1 MQVGQTV
8 APDKT
13 RSQLVQIFRYIQALD
28 QLRNPPQQEI
38 KDHQWVLW
46 FHDLP
51 AHPAIVRGA
60 ISDPGDEVSTD
71 DTSSDDYILKIRRPT
86 VSDMPMPPVELLP
99 WLENGWQDI
108 EGRIEIKPVLQNRR
122 DGQITETHFEDNP
135 QRKAMLDKW
144 AALRDRWITS
154 EMPAH
159 RTFALYEKLHS
170 LLAEIERESER
181 VELMIGDGLI
191 TWQSKNGSY
200 VHHPILLKSVQLQF
214 TPDIPEFTIVE
225 TDQPSELYT
234 AFFQDFP
241 EASAN
246 ALARCREDYTQGE
259 YHPLGGKDTN
269 DFLRRFVSELSPYG
283 KMIED
288 NTSSTSKTQLSIM
301 RDPVLFLRPRNMG
314 IRTAVETI
322 LRTLPQSD
330 NLSDA
335 LLSLIKVDDTPS
347 PPSESKPISSSFEAP
362 NGEDEFVLLSKP
374 ANAEQ
379 LEIARRLERDSAVLV
394 QGPPG
399 TGKTHTIA
407 NLIGHLLAQGKSIL
421 VTSEKPKALRVLKE
435 KVVEPLQPLC
445 ASILDDD
452 NKSEMMK
459 TIDAIS
465 ERLSVSDA
473 NKLEN
478 EANQLICQRSNIL
491 QQLRD
496 TRKKLIEAR
505 SSEYRAITV
514 AGNTYSPAEAARN
527 VTQNKDMNSWIPGPI
542 IAGMS
547 LPLSI
552 GELIDL
558 YNSNRSISQQE
569 EQEISILSADS
580 GLLSTP
586 FEFEQFIAEQ
596 AELRQK
602 DLNYRQELWI
612 GEQLKYSDQEMKHLQ
627 QRLVQEIEPLRNLS
641 GWRLAALSAGREGGA
656 YRQVWIDLAQE
667 TESAYKLA
675 ADAQI
680 FVLKFDPVVPQ
691 NCLPGRI
698 ESVLREII
706 EFLQHG
712 GKLNSLKLL
721 VNREWKTLIENT
733 TVQGRHPVF
742 LEDFQA
748 IWYCVALNGARI
760 QLVGR
765 WQRQMS
771 AFGGIDITNIGLAPE
786 TILYQYVEPIKNY
799 LRWYPITWK
808 PLENELKNQGFQWER
823 FLAEAPVSHVQHSE
837 VIRLQMAVTQ
847 MLPPVFMAEVYRRTY
862 NKIES
867 TFQSIELNLDKV
879 VVNSAKSDIVVRLRD
894 AVRRRDVQVYRTC
907 YDNLKNLHEKA
918 EIARMRRMLLG
929 KLEKAAP
936 AWANA
941 IRDRVGIHGDRNL
954 PGKPEDAWL
963 WRQLYDELDLRSKMS
978 LEDLQDRINW
988 LSRELYQITAEL
1000 VEKSAWAAQVRRT
1013 TIEQRRA
1020 LQGWREYMRKIGKGK
1035 GKRAPRLLAEAR
1047 KLMPACQSAV
1057 PVWIMPLSL
1066 VARNFDM
1073 SRNRFD
1079 VVIIDEASQ
1088 ADITALV
1095 AVYLGKQVLVVGD
1108 DEQVSPLGVG
1118 QNLDEL
1124 QRLIDEHL
1132 RGIPLAN
1139 VYDGKLSIYSLAR
1152 TSYTPVCL
1160 LEHFRCVSPIIQFS
1174 NELSYNGKIKPLRDD
1189 SDVKIRPATVAYAVK
1204 SATKQGKANE
1214 AEAYAIASLLI
1225 AASEQPEYQDATFG
1239 VISMVGADQAL
1250 SIEELLRRKM
1260 APAEYVNRRVLCGD
1274 PAQFQGDER
1283 DVMFLSMV
1291 DISVGDGPLPLRGEE
1306 GHDQMF
1312 KKRFNV
1318 AASRARDQLWVVHS
1332 LDPEVDL
1339 KPGDLRRRLILH
1351 ARDQHTRNA
1360 EIKAQEQHTESVFE
1374 KQVFDRLVRAG
1385 YRVKTQWSVG
1395 AYRID
1400 MVVEGA
1406 GKRLAIECDG
1416 DRWHPQEKLEE
1427 DMARQA
1433 ILERLGW
1440 RFVRIRGSQFFR
1452 DPDGAMKIVFARLQD
1467 LDIPPEGMVNQSS
1480 ENIDGKELKDRI
1492 IRRAE
1497 ELCREWK
1504 EAAGAKIPA
1513 INVKQSTY
1521 QAKSIYK
1528 VPDPTPK
1535 PRYVLPAANK
1545 NDSLNIVL
1553 FFQTKGI
1560 KVIDNREQNGGV
1572 WVEGGNELS
1581 SIMQTLAAKG
1591 IHFRFVSGGIPYNSA
1606 AGRYYRDGWFAK
1618 SI

>member
-1 MQVGQTV
+1 MQANYSV
-8 APDKT
+8 ANDKN

-28 QLRNPPQQEI
+28 QLRNPPQKEI
-38 KDHQWVLW
+38 QFQNWALW
-46 FHDLP
+46 FHELP
-51 AHPAIVRGA
+51 AHPAIVRGT
-60 ISDPGDEVSTD
+60 ITDPTDEGDTD
-71 DTSSDDYILKIRRPT
+71 DDGNDDYILKIRKPT
-86 VSDMPMPPVELLP
+86 ISDMPMPPAELLP

-108 EGRIEIKPVLQNRR
+108 EGRIVVKPVLQNRIN
-122 DGQITETHFEDNP
+122 GQLTDLHFEDNP
-135 QRKAMLDKW
+135 QRKSMLDKW
-144 AALRDRWITS
+144 VAIRDRWIAS
-154 EMPAH
+154 ELPAY
-159 RTFALYEKLHS
+159 RTFALYEKLHT

-181 VELMIGDGLI
+181 VELMVGDGLI
-191 TWQSKNGSY
+191 TWQSKNGSF
-200 VHHPILLKSVQLQF
+200 VHHPILLKLVQLQF
-214 TPDIPEFTIVE
+214 NPGVPEFAIIE
-225 TDQPSELYT
+225 TDQPPELYT

-246 ALARCREDYTQGE
+246 ALAQSREDYAQGE
-259 YHPLGGKDTN
+259 WHPLGGKETN
-269 DFLRRFVSELSPYG
+269 DFLRRFVSKLSPYG
-283 KMIED
+283 QMIED
-288 NTSSTSKTQLSIM
+288 NTPPASKTRLTIN
-301 RDPVLFLRPRNMG
+301 RDPVLFLRPRNLG
-314 IRTAVETI
+314 IRVAVESI
-322 LRTLPQSD
+322 LRALPQSN
-330 NLSDA
+330 NLSEA
-335 LLSLIKVDDTPS
+335 LLSLIKIDDKTIPL
-347 PPSESKPISSSFEAP
+347 PDRVQTSSSFDAP
-362 NGEDEFVLLSKP
+362 NGEDESVLLSKP

-379 LEIARRLERDSAVLV
+379 LEIARRLERDAAVLV

-407 NLIGHLLAQGKSIL
+407 NLIGHLLAQGKSVL

-465 ERLSVSDA
+465 ERLSFSDA
-473 NKLEN
+473 SKLES
-478 EANQLICQRSNIL
+478 EAARLIRQRSHIL
-491 QQLRD
+491 QQLRE
-496 TRKKLIEAR
+496 TRQKLIEAR
-505 SSEYRAITV
+505 SSEYRAITI

-527 VTQNKDMNSWIPGPI
+527 ITQNKDLNSWIPGPV
-542 IAGMS
+542 IAAMP
-547 LPLSI
+547 LPLSTS
-552 GELIDL
+552 ELTDL
-558 YNSNRSISQQE
+558 YNSNGIINQQE
-569 EQEISILSADS
+569 ERDISILSLDS
-580 GLLSTP
+580 GQLSTP
-586 FEFEQFIAEQ
+586 VEFEQLITEQ
-596 AELRQK
+596 AELQQK
-602 DLNYRQELWI
+602 NLNYRRDLWNS
-612 GEQLKYSDQEMKHLQ
+612 EQIKYSDQEMKQLQ
-627 QRLVQEIEPLRNLS
+627 QRLIQEIDPLHNLS

-656 YRQVWIDLAQE
+656 HQQVWVDLAQE
-667 TESAYKLA
+667 TERVYRLA
-675 ADAQI
+675 ANAQL
-680 FVLKFDPVVPQ
+680 FVLRYDPAVSQ
-691 NCLPGRI
+691 DCLPGRI
-698 ESVLREII
+698 ESVLHEIV

-721 VNREWKTLIENT
+721 MNREWKTLIENT
-733 TVQGRHPVF
+733 SVQDRRPVS

-748 IWYCVALNGARI
+748 IRYLVALNIARI

-765 WQRQMS
+765 WQRQMQP
-771 AFGGIDITNIGLAPE
+771 FGGIDITNLGSAPE
-786 TILYQYVEPIKNY
+786 SIFYQYVEPIRNC
-799 LRWYPITWK
+799 LQWYPTTWK

-823 FLAEAPVSHVQHSE
+823 FLAEVPVSHVQHSE
-837 VIRLQMAVTQ
+837 IMRLQTAVTQ
-847 MLPPVFMAEVYRRTY
+847 MLPPIYIAEVYRRTY
-862 NKIES
+862 NRIDGAFLILEQK
-867 TFQSIELNLDKV
+867 LDKIV
-879 VVNSAKSDIVVRLRD
+879 TNSAQIEVVARLRD
-894 AVRRRDVQVYRTC
+894 SVKRRDIQLYRAC
-907 YDNLKNLHEKA
+907 YSSLNNLHEKA
-918 EIARMRRMLLG
+918 EIARLRRVLLA

-941 IRDRVGIHGDRNL
+941 IRDRVGIHGDRNI

-963 WRQLYDELDLRSKMS
+963 WRQLYDELDLRSKTS
-978 LEDLQDRINW
+978 LEELQDRINW

-1013 TIEQRRA
+1013 TVEQRRA

-1139 VYDGKLSIYSLAR
+1139 VYDSKLSIYSLAR

-1174 NELSYNGKIKPLRDD
+1174 NDLSYNGKIKPLRDD
-1189 SDVKIRPATVAYAVK
+1189 SDVSIRPATVAYAVK
-1204 SATKQGKANE
+1204 SAAKQGKVNE
-1214 AEAYAIASLLI
+1214 AEAYAVASLLI
-1225 AASEQPEYQDATFG
+1225 AASERPEYKDATFG

-1250 SIEELLRRKM
+1250 YVEELLRRYM
-1260 APAEYVNRRVLCGD
+1260 SPTEYMRRRVLCGD

-1291 DISVGDGPLPLRGEE
+1291 DTPGEGGPLPMRGEE

-1318 AASRARDQLWVVHS
+1318 AASRARDQIWVIHS

-1339 KPGDLRRRLILH
+1339 KQGDLRRRLILH
-1351 ARDQHTRNA
+1351 ARDQHVRNI
-1360 EIKAQEQHTESVFE
+1360 EIKAQEQHIESVFE
-1374 KQVFDRLVRAG
+1374 KQVFDRLVRAE
-1385 YRVKTQWSVG
+1385 YRVKTQWRVG

-1400 MVVEGA
+1400 LVVEGA

-1452 DPDGAMKIVFARLQD
+1452 DPDNAMKPVFARLQE
-1467 LDIPPEGMVNQSS
+1467 LAIPAEGMVKQSS
-1480 ENIDGKELKDRI
+1480 ENIDGQELKDRI
-1492 IRRAE
+1492 IRRAN
-1497 ELCREWK
+1497 ELSRQWK
-1504 EAAGAKIPA
+1504 ESTGTRIPA
-1513 INVKQSTY
+1513 ISARQSTSP
-1521 QAKSIYK
+1521 AKAVNKI
-1528 VPDPTPK
+1528 PDPAPK
-1535 PRYVLPAANK
+1535 AQHVLPAASRT
-1545 NDSLNIVL
+1545 DTLNIVL

-1581 SIMQTLAAKG
+1581 SIMQTLAAKN
-1591 IHFRFVSGGIPYNSA
+1591 IYFRFVPGGIPYNSA

>member
-1 MQVGQTV
+1 MQASQTV
-8 APDKT
+8 AIDKT

-38 KDHQWVLW
+38 KDQNWVLW

-51 AHPAIVRGA
+51 AHPSIVRGIITDA
-60 ISDPGDEVSTD
+60 SDEGSMDDSGGDD
-71 DTSSDDYILKIRRPT
+71 FILKIRKPAI
-86 VSDMPMPPVELLP
+86 SDMPMPPADLLP

-108 EGRIEIKPVLQNRR
+108 DGRVVVKPILQHRR
-122 DGQITETHFEDNP
+122 DGQISEMHFEDNP
-135 QRKAMLDKW
+135 QRKAMLEKW
-144 AALRDRWITS
+144 VALRDRWIAS
-154 EMPAH
+154 EMPAY
-159 RTFALYEKLHS
+159 RAFALYEKLHI

-181 VELMIGDGLI
+181 VELMVGDGLI
-191 TWQSKNGSY
+191 TWQSKNGSF
-200 VHHPILLKSVQLQF
+200 VHHPILLKLVQLQF
-214 TPDIPEFTIVE
+214 NPNIPEFTIVE

-241 EASAN
+241 EVSPN
-246 ALARCREDYTQGE
+246 ALARCREGYTQGE
-259 YHPLGGKDTN
+259 WHPLGGKDTN
-269 DFLRRFVSELSPYG
+269 DFLRRFVSELSPHG
-283 KMIED
+283 KMIEE
-288 NTSSTSKTQLSIM
+288 NTSSTTRTQLTVN
-301 RDPVLFLRPRNMG
+301 RDPVLFLRPRNLG
-314 IRTAVETI
+314 IRVAVETI
-322 LRTLPQSD
+322 LRTLPQSTD
-330 NLSDA
+330 LSEA
-335 LLSLIKVDDTPS
+335 LMSLIKVDEKTSASSDKIPA
-347 PPSESKPISSSFEAP
+347 SSSYEAP

-379 LEIARRLERDSAVLV
+379 LEIARRLEHDAAVLV

-407 NLIGHLLAQGKSIL
+407 NLIGHLLAQGKSVL

-465 ERLSVSDA
+465 ERLSSSDA
-473 NKLEN
+473 NKLEG
-478 EANQLICQRSNIL
+478 EANKLLRQRSNIL
-491 QQLRD
+491 QELRE

-505 SSEYRAITV
+505 SSEYRAITI
-514 AGNTYSPAEAARN
+514 AGNTYSPAEAARY
-527 VTQNKDMNSWIPGPI
+527 VTKHRDVNSWIPGPI
-542 IAGMS
+542 TAGIV
-547 LPLSI
+547 LPLSTS
-552 GELIDL
+552 ELIDL
-558 YNSNRSISQQE
+558 YNSNGSVSQQE
-569 EQEISILSADS
+569 EREISILSPDS
-580 GLLSTP
+580 GQLATP
-586 FEFEQFIAEQ
+586 FEFEQLLAEQ
-596 AELRQK
+596 TELQHK
-602 DLNYRQELWI
+602 DLNYRRDLWI
-612 GEQLKYSDQEMKHLQ
+612 SEQIKYSDQEMKQLQ
-627 QRLVQEIEPLRNLS
+627 QRLVQEIEPLYNLS

-656 YRQVWIDLAQE
+656 YQQVWMDLVQE
-667 TESAYKLA
+667 TERIHKLA
-675 ADAQI
+675 AEAQI
-680 FVLKFDPVVPQ
+680 FVLKYDPVAPQ
-691 NCLPGRI
+691 ECLPGRMEI
-698 ESVLREII
+698 VLREII
-706 EFLQHG
+706 EFLEHG
-712 GKLNSLKLL
+712 GKLNNLKLL
-721 VNREWKTLIENT
+721 MNREWKTLIEHT
-733 TVQGRHPVF
+733 TVQGRRPAF

-748 IWYCVALNGARI
+748 IWYFVALNIARI

-771 AFGGIDITNIGLAPE
+771 AFGGFDITNIGPAPE
-786 TILYQYVEPIKNY
+786 TIFYQYVEPIKNY
-799 LRWYPITWK
+799 LQWYPITWK
-808 PLENELKNQGFQWER
+808 PLESELKNQGFQWQR

-837 VIRLQMAVTQ
+837 MIRLQMTVIQ

-862 NKIES
+862 HRIES
-867 TFQSIELNLDKV
+867 KFHSIEQILDKF
-879 VVNSAKSDIVVRLRD
+879 VVNSAKIDIVVRLCD
-894 AVRRRDVQVYRTC
+894 AVKRRDVQLYRTC
-907 YDNLKNLHEKA
+907 YDSLKNLQEKV
-918 EIARMRRMLLG
+918 EIARLRRMLLA

-963 WRQLYDELDLRSKMS
+963 WRQLNDELDLRSRMS
-978 LEDLQDRINW
+978 LEELQDRINW
-988 LSRELYQITAEL
+988 LNRELYQITAEL

-1095 AVYLGKQVLVVGD
+1095 AVYMGKQVLVVGD

-1132 RGIPLAN
+1132 HGIPLAN
-1139 VYDGKLSIYSLAR
+1139 VYDSKLSIYSLAR

-1174 NELSYNGKIKPLRDD
+1174 NDLSYNGKIKPLRDD
-1189 SDVKIRPATVAYAVK
+1189 SDVKIRPATIAYAVK
-1204 SATKQGKANE
+1204 SATKQSKINE
-1214 AEAYAIASLLI
+1214 AEAYAVASLLI

-1239 VISMVGADQAL
+1239 VISMVGGDQAL
-1250 SIEELLRRKM
+1250 YIEELLRRYM
-1260 APAEYVNRRVLCGD
+1260 APAEYMRRRVLCGD

-1291 DISVGDGPLPLRGEE
+1291 DVPGEGGPLTLRGEE

-1318 AASRARDQLWVVHS
+1318 ASSRARDQIWVVHS

-1339 KPGDLRRRLILH
+1339 KQGDLRRRLILH
-1351 ARDQHTRNA
+1351 ARDQYAQNIA
-1360 EIKAQEQHTESVFE
+1360 IKAQEQYIESVFE

-1385 YRVKTQWSVG
+1385 YRVKTQWRVG

-1400 MVVEGA
+1400 LVVEGA

-1416 DRWHPQEKLEE
+1416 DRWHPQEKLED

-1452 DPDGAMKIVFARLQD
+1452 DPDSAMMPIITRLQQ
-1467 LDIPPEGMVNQSS
+1467 LDIPPEGMTSQDS
-1480 ENIDGKELKDRI
+1480 ENLDGKELKDRI
-1492 IRRAE
+1492 IRRAD
-1497 ELCREWK
+1497 ELSRKWK
-1504 EAAGAKIPA
+1504 EATGARLPA
-1513 INVKQSTY
+1513 FNVKQSISP
-1521 QAKSIYK
+1521 AKSTYK
-1528 VPDPTPK
+1528 TPDAAPK
-1535 PRYVLPAANK
+1535 PHYVLPATNK
-1545 NDSLNIVL
+1545 NDSFNVVL

-1560 KVIDNREQNGGV
+1560 KVIDNREQNGGI

-1591 IHFRFVSGGIPYNSA
+1591 VQFRFVPGGIPYNSA

-1618 SI
+1618 SV

>member
-1 MQVGQTV
+1 VQTNQTV
-8 APDKT
+8 ASDKT

-38 KDHQWVLW
+38 KDQHWVLW

-51 AHPAIVRGA
+51 AHPAIVRG
-60 ISDPGDEVSTD
+60 IITDSSDEGGMDETG
-71 DTSSDDYILKIRRPT
+71 SDDYILKIRKPT
-86 VSDMPMPPVELLP
+86 LSDMPMPPAELLP

-108 EGRIEIKPVLQNRR
+108 EGRIEVKPVLQNKR
-122 DGQITETHFEDNP
+122 DGQFTEMHFEDNP
-135 QRKAMLDKW
+135 QRKVILEKW
-144 AALRDRWITS
+144 VALRDRWVAS

-159 RTFALYEKLHS
+159 RAFALYEKLHS

-181 VELMIGDGLI
+181 VELMAGDGLI
-191 TWQSKNGSY
+191 TWQSKNGSL
-200 VHHPILLKSVQLQF
+200 VHHPILLKVVQLQF
-214 TPDIPEFTIVE
+214 NPDIPEFTIVE

-241 EASAN
+241 EVSAN
-246 ALARCREDYTQGE
+246 ALARCREDYAQGE
-259 YHPLGGKDTN
+259 WHPLGGKDTN
-269 DFLRRFVSELSPYG
+269 DFLRRFVSELSPHG
-283 KMIED
+283 KMIE
-288 NTSSTSKTQLSIM
+288 NSTPSTSKTQLSVN
-301 RDPVLFLRPRNMG
+301 RDPVLFLRPRNLG
-314 IRTAVETI
+314 IRVAVETI
-322 LRTLPQSD
+322 LRTLPQST

-335 LLSLIKVDDTPS
+335 LISLIKVDDKTNSS
-347 PPSESKPISSSFEAP
+347 PDNIPLSSSFEAP

-407 NLIGHLLAQGKSIL
+407 NLIGHLLAQGKSVL

-465 ERLSVSDA
+465 ERLSSSDA
-473 NKLEN
+473 NKLEG
-478 EANQLICQRSNIL
+478 EANKLLRQRSNIL
-491 QQLRD
+491 QELRE

-505 SSEYRAITV
+505 SSEYRAITI
-514 AGNTYSPAEAARN
+514 AGNTYSPAEAARH
-527 VTQNKDMNSWIPGPI
+527 VSQNKDVNYWIPGPI
-542 IAGMS
+542 NIGMT
-547 LPLSI
+547 LPLTTS
-552 GELIDL
+552 ELIDL
-558 YNSNRSISQQE
+558 YNSNVSLSQQE
-569 EQEISILSADS
+569 EREISILSPDS
-580 GLLSTP
+580 GQLPTP
-586 FEFEQFIAEQ
+586 FEFEQLLAEQ

-602 DLNYRQELWI
+602 DLNYRRDLWM
-612 GEQLKYSDQEMKHLQ
+612 GEQIKYSDQEMKQLQ

-656 YRQVWIDLAQE
+656 YQQIWIDLAQE
-667 TESAYKLA
+667 TERVHKLA
-675 ADAQI
+675 AEAQI
-680 FVLKFDPVVPQ
+680 FVLKYDPEVSQ
-691 NCLPGRI
+691 GCLPGRI
-698 ESVLREII
+698 EIVLREII

-721 VNREWKTLIENT
+721 MNKEWKTLIENT
-733 TVQGRHPVF
+733 TVQGRRPAF

-748 IWYCVALNGARI
+748 IWYFVALNIARLM
-760 QLVGR
+760 LVGR
-765 WQRQMS
+765 WQRQMN
-771 AFGGIDITNIGLAPE
+771 AFGEIDITNIGLAPE
-786 TILYQYVEPIKNY
+786 SIFYQYVEPIRNY
-799 LRWYPITWK
+799 LKWYPITWE
-808 PLENELKNQGFQWER
+808 PLENELKKQGFQWER

-837 VIRLQMAVTQ
+837 VLRLQMTVTQ

-862 NKIES
+862 NRIENKI
-867 TFQSIELNLDKV
+867 FLIERNLDKV
-879 VVNSAKSDIVVRLRD
+879 VVNSTKIDIVVRLRD
-894 AVRRRDVQVYRTC
+894 AVKKRDVQLYRTC
-907 YDNLKNLHEKA
+907 YVSLKNLHEKV
-918 EIARMRRMLLG
+918 EIARLRRMLLA

-941 IRDRVGIHGDRNL
+941 IRERVGIHSDRNL

-963 WRQLYDELDLRSKMS
+963 WRQLTDELDLRSKMS
-978 LEDLQDRINW
+978 LEELQDRINR
-988 LSRELYQITAEL
+988 LNRELYQITAEL
-1000 VEKSAWAAQVRRT
+1000 VEKNAWAAQVRRT

-1095 AVYLGKQVLVVGD
+1095 AVYMGKQVLVVGD
-1108 DEQVSPLGVG
+1108 DEQVSPLGIG

-1124 QRLIDEHL
+1124 QKLIDEHL

-1139 VYDGKLSIYSLAR
+1139 VYDSKLSIYSLAR
-1152 TSYTPVCL
+1152 TSFTPVCL

-1174 NELSYNGKIKPLRDD
+1174 NDLSYNGKIKPLRDD
-1189 SDVKIRPATVAYAVK
+1189 SDVKIRPATIAYAVK
-1204 SATKQGKANE
+1204 SATKQGKVNE
-1214 AEAYAIASLLI
+1214 TEAYAVASLLI

-1239 VISMVGADQAL
+1239 IISMVGADQAL
-1250 SIEELLRRKM
+1250 YIETLLRRYM
-1260 APAEYVNRRVLCGD
+1260 APAEYVRRRVLCGD

-1291 DISVGDGPLPLRGEE
+1291 DIPGEGGPLTLRGEE
-1306 GHDQMF
+1306 GYDQMF

-1318 AASRARDQLWVVHS
+1318 AASRARDQIWVVHS
-1332 LDPEVDL
+1332 LDPEIDL
-1339 KPGDLRRRLILH
+1339 KQGDLRRRLILH
-1351 ARDQHTRNA
+1351 ARDQHARNT
-1360 EIKAQEQHTESVFE
+1360 EIKAQEQYIESVFE

-1385 YRVKTQWSVG
+1385 YRVKTQWRVG

-1452 DPDGAMKIVFARLQD
+1452 EPDNAMKPVFARLQD
-1467 LDIPPEGMVNQSS
+1467 LDIPPEGMVSQNS
-1480 ENIDGKELKDRI
+1480 ENIDGKELKARI
-1492 IRRAE
+1492 IRRAD
-1497 ELCREWK
+1497 ELSRQWK
-1504 EAAGAKIPA
+1504 EATGSRIPA
-1513 INVKQSTY
+1513 IDVKQSAYQVKSTY
-1521 QAKSIYK
+1521 KA
-1528 VPDPTPK
+1528 PDPTPK

-1545 NDSLNIVL
+1545 NDSFNIVL
-1553 FFQTKGI
+1553 FFQTKRI
-1560 KVIDNREQNGGV
+1560 KVIDNREQNGGI
-1572 WVEGGNELS
+1572 WVVGGNELA

-1591 IHFRFVSGGIPYNSA
+1591 IQFRFVPGGIPYNSA

-1618 SI
+1618 SL

>member
-1 MQVGQTV
+1 MLSSQTV
-8 APDKT
+8 ANDKNH
-13 RSQLVQIFRYIQALD
+13 SQLVQIFRYIQALD
-28 QLRNPPQQEI
+28 QLRNPPQKEI
-38 KDHQWVLW
+38 KDQPWVLW
-46 FHDLP
+46 FHNLP
-51 AHPAIVRGA
+51 AHPAIVRGEITDSSDEGSTDGSDEYVLKICKPA
-60 ISDPGDEVSTD
+60 ISDVPA
-71 DTSSDDYILKIRRPT
+71 
-86 VSDMPMPPVELLP
+86 PPRELLP
-99 WLENGWQDI
+99 WLEDGWQDI
-108 EGRIEIKPVLQNRR
+108 EGRITVKPVLQSRR
-122 DGQITETHFEDNP
+122 EDHITEIHFGDNP
-135 QRKAMLDKW
+135 LRKSILDKW
-144 AALRDRWITS
+144 VALRDRWVAA
-154 EMPAH
+154 ELPAY
-159 RTFALYEKLHS
+159 RTFAMYEKLHT

-181 VELMIGDGLI
+181 VELMVGDGLI
-191 TWQSKNGSY
+191 TWKSKNGSF
-200 VHHPILLKSVQLQF
+200 VHHPILLKLVQLQF
-214 TPDIPEFTIVE
+214 NPDVPEFTIIE

-241 EASAN
+241 EVSAN
-246 ALARCREDYTQGE
+246 ALARCREDYMQGE
-259 YHPLGGKDTN
+259 WHPLGGKDTN
-269 DFLRRFVSELSPYG
+269 DFLRRVVSELSPHG
-283 KMIED
+283 EMIED
-288 NTSSTSKTQLSIM
+288 NTPPTSKTQLSIN
-301 RDPVLFLRPRNMG
+301 RDPVLFLRPRNLG
-314 IRTAVETI
+314 IRVAVETI
-322 LRTLPQSD
+322 LRTLPQNN

-335 LLSLIKVDDTPS
+335 LISLIKVDDHTR
-347 PPSESKPISSSFEAP
+347 PPSESISISSSFDAP

-465 ERLSVSDA
+465 ERLSFSDA
-473 NKLEN
+473 NKLQS
-478 EANQLICQRSNIL
+478 EASKLIRQRSNIL
-491 QQLRD
+491 QQLRE
-496 TRKKLIEAR
+496 TRKKLVEAR
-505 SSEYRAITV
+505 SSEYRAIIT

-527 VTQNKDMNSWIPGPI
+527 VTQNKDINGWIPGPI
-542 IAGMS
+542 VAGMS
-547 LPLSI
+547 LPLSF
-552 GELIDL
+552 GELLDL
-558 YNSNRSISQQE
+558 YNSNGIINQQE
-569 EQEISILSADS
+569 EREISLLSPDS
-580 GLLSTP
+580 RQLSTP
-586 FEFEQFIAEQ
+586 FEFEQLIVEQ
-596 AELRQK
+596 AKLRQT
-602 DLNYRQELWI
+602 DLNYRRDLWV
-612 GEQLKYSDQEMKHLQ
+612 GEQLKYSDQEMKQLQ
-627 QRLVQEIEPLRNLS
+627 ERLVQEIEPLRNLS
-641 GWRLAALSAGREGGA
+641 GWRLAALSAGREGGV
-656 YRQVWIDLAQE
+656 YQQVWTDLVQE
-667 TESAYKLA
+667 TERVYKLA

-680 FVLKFDPVVPQ
+680 FVLKYDPAVPE
-691 NCLPGRI
+691 NCLSDRI

-706 EFLQHG
+706 EYLQHG
-712 GKLNSLKLL
+712 GKLNNLKLL
-721 VNREWKTLIENT
+721 VNREWKALIENV
-733 TVQGRHPVF
+733 TVQGRRPAL
-742 LEDFQA
+742 LEDFQS
-748 IWYCVALNGARI
+748 IWYFVALNIARK

-765 WQRQMS
+765 WQRQMN
-771 AFGGIDITNIGLAPE
+771 AFGGIDITNIGPAPE
-786 TILYQYVEPIKNY
+786 SILYQYVDPIKKS
-799 LRWYPITWK
+799 LQWYSYIWN
-808 PLENELKNQGFQWER
+808 PLENELKQQGFQWEH
-823 FLAEAPVSHVQHSE
+823 FLAEVPVSHVLHSE
-837 VIRLQMAVTQ
+837 IMRLQTAVTQ
-847 MLPPVFMAEVYRRTY
+847 MLPPVYMAEVNRRTY
-862 NKIES
+862 NRLES
-867 TFQSIELNLDKV
+867 IFLSLEQNLDKV
-879 VVNSAKSDIVVRLRD
+879 VVNSTKIDIVVRLRD
-894 AVRRRDVQVYRTC
+894 AVKRRDVQLYRIC
-907 YDNLKNLHEKA
+907 YDSLKNLHEKA
-918 EIARMRRMLLG
+918 EIAQLRRMLLA

-941 IRDRVGIHGDRNL
+941 IRNRSDIHGSRNL

-963 WRQLYDELDLRSKMS
+963 WRQLCDELDLRSKMS
-978 LEDLQDRINW
+978 LEELQDRITW

-1013 TIEQRRA
+1013 TVEQRRA

-1035 GKRAPRLLAEAR
+1035 GKRVPRLQAEAR

-1139 VYDGKLSIYSLAR
+1139 VYDSKLSIYSLAR
-1152 TSYTPVCL
+1152 TSYNPVCL

-1174 NELSYNGKIKPLRDD
+1174 NDLSYNGKIKALRDD
-1189 SDVKIRPATVAYAVK
+1189 SDVKIRPATIAYAVK
-1204 SATKQGKANE
+1204 SVTKKGKVNE

-1225 AASEQPEYQDATFG
+1225 AASEQPEYEQTTFG

-1250 SIEELLRRKM
+1250 YIEALLRRYM
-1260 APAEYVNRRVLCGD
+1260 APSEYMRRRVLCGD

-1291 DISVGDGPLPLRGEE
+1291 DTPSEDGPLSLRGEE

-1318 AASRARDQLWVVHS
+1318 AASRARDQMWIIHS
-1332 LDPEVDL
+1332 LDPEIDL

-1360 EIKAQEQHTESVFE
+1360 EIKAQEQHIESVFE
-1374 KQVFDRLVRAG
+1374 KQVFDRLVRGG
-1385 YRVKTQWSVG
+1385 YRVKTQWRVG

-1452 DPDGAMKIVFARLQD
+1452 DPDSAMQCVFVRLQD
-1467 LDIPPEGMVNQSS
+1467 LNIPPEGMVSQIS
-1480 ENIDGKELKDRI
+1480 ENIDGKELRGRI
-1492 IRRAE
+1492 ISRADK
-1497 ELCREWK
+1497 LSTEWK
-1504 EAAGAKIPA
+1504 QTTDARIPV
-1513 INVKQSTY
+1513 INGKLSAS
-1521 QAKSIYK
+1521 QAKNIQK
-1528 VPDPTPK
+1528 APDLTPK
-1535 PRYVLPAANK
+1535 PNHVLPASNK
-1545 NDSLNIVL
+1545 NDSINVIL

-1560 KVIDNREQNGGV
+1560 KVIDNRENQGGV

-1581 SIMQTLAAKG
+1581 SIMQTLATRG
-1591 IHFRFVSGGIPYNSA
+1591 LHFRFVPGGIPYNSA